1 MKKDAKSKQNSNDGD
16 LNQEYYRLWVLLRQV
31 GHLMTEL
38 RRADLLVYGMSPAQA
53 ATLRSAAHLGKTA
66 TPAEIS
72 RWLMRKPH
80 TITHLLNRM
89 EKVGQIKKVQ
99 DLKRKNQIRITLTP
113 KGEHDYD
120 AIKKVEYP
128 HPILGFLNDQEKETL
143 ELCLNKIRTRLLEEL
158 RITYRPPLVD
168 DLDNTQ
174 KKNK

>member
-1 MKKDAKSKQNSNDGD
+1 MKIDAKNKQNGNDGD

-53 ATLRSAAHLGKTA
+53 ATLRSMAYLGKKA

-80 TITHLLNRM
+80 TVTHLLNHM
-89 EKVGQIKKVQ
+89 EELGQIKKVK
-99 DLKRKNQIRITLTP
+99 DLKRKNQIRITLTK

-120 AIKKVEYP
+120 IIKNVEYP

-158 RITYRPPLVD
+158 KITYRPLLCDV
-168 DLDNTQ
+168 LDNTQ
-174 KKNK
+174 KKE

>member
-1 MKKDAKSKQNSNDGD
+1 MKIDAKSKHNSDDVD
-16 LNQEYYRLWVLLRQV
+16 LNQRYYRLWVLLRQV

-38 RRADLLVYGMSPAQA
+38 RRADLLAYGMSPAQA
-53 ATLRSAAHLGKTA
+53 AALRSTAYLGKTA

-99 DLKRKNQIRITLTP
+99 DLKRKNQIRITLTK

-120 AIKKVEYP
+120 AVKKVEYP

-158 RITYRPPLVD
+158 KITYKPLLCDV
-168 DLDNTQ
+168 LDNTQ